1 MKKKLKGETLNYNGN
16 ILNIIES
23 DQDIQ
28 IKNIELIKNSSL
40 YEQFK
45 RCVNDTLLKF
55 K

>member
-1 MKKKLKGETLNYNGN
+1 MLNCNGN
-16 ILNIIES
+16 ISNIIES

-28 IKNIELIKNSSL
+28 IENIEFNKNSSL